1 MHSVPVLLARLV
13 AVAAL
18 VVVAAVHVRLAPGY
32 ALVGEQVTQGD
43 LFRAQALVCGLV
55 ALALLLRPRRPVWF
69 AAAAVALASLVAVLL
84 TTYVAVPAFGPF
96 PRIFEPIWY
105 GEKVLAAVVAAA
117 GLAAALFGALR
128 SEAAEDGRR
137 TPARV
142 AS

>member
-1 MHSVPVLLARLV
+1 MSSVPVLLARLV

-18 VVVAAVHVRLAPGY
+18 VVVAVVHLRLAPGY
-32 ALVGEQVTQGD
+32 ALIGEQVTQGD

-55 ALALLLRPRRPVWF
+55 AIALLLRPRRPVWF
-69 AAAAVALASLVAVLL
+69 AAAAVALASLVAVVL
-84 TTYVAVPAFGPF
+84 TTYVAVPALGPF
-96 PRIFEPIWY
+96 PRVFEPVWY
-105 GEKVLAAVVAAA
+105 GEKVLAAVAAAA

-128 SEAAEDGRR
+128 SGASDGRRR